1 VAAIPGASSHLYTVA
16 AYTEL
21 GEDENGYTELSPG
34 SKRSGYRTKHLEYA
48 DAGIPHYWIVDITEP
63 VSLVEC
69 HLDGEFGYQDREAV
83 TGEFRTEEPFPV
95 TLRLDQLL

>member
-1 VAAIPGASSHLYTVA
+1 MVVEIV
-16 AYTEL
+16 
-21 GEDENGYTELSPG
+21 SPG
-34 SKRSGYRTKHLEYA
+34 PKRTDYKTKHLEYA

-69 HLDGEFGYQDREAV
+69 HLAGEFGYQDRDAV
-83 TGEFRTEEPFPV
+83 TGEFRTDLPFPF

>member
-1 VAAIPGASSHLYTVA
+1 
-16 AYTEL
+16 
-21 GEDENGYTELSPG
+21 
-34 SKRSGYRTKHLEYA
+34 
-48 DAGIPHYWIVDITEP
+48 